1 MTFPIRN
8 QKLKVKNKLKEERKR
23 KRKTSSNIVSAKE
36 KQLSWSEIK
45 DTESTFWDFWEYNLL
60 KGPNTMRKWGGVA
73 PLFMVIVIYTL

>member
-36 KQLSWSEIK
+36 KQLS
-45 DTESTFWDFWEYNLL
+45 
-60 KGPNTMRKWGGVA
+60 
-73 PLFMVIVIYTL
+73 